1 MGSHRVSLSNGRV
14 TSEWRGAIRV
24 VTAKRGRALG
34 PSLQRPSPWVLTVRF
49 PAVKAMRV
57 TIPVVGRK
65 RWMVTMQCL
74 SSTVGGAFFFPFLMK
89 RWFYLFFFLAFFFIS
104 FFKMNFYWSVFALQ
118 CCVGF
123 YLQQSETAHVCV
135 CVYMCVC
142 VCIYILLFF
151 KDFFDMGHV

>member
-1 MGSHRVSLSNGRV
+1 MGSRRVSLSNGRV
-14 TSEWRGAIRV
+14 TSEWRGAICV

-89 RWFYLFFFLAFFFIS
+89 R
-104 FFKMNFYWSVFALQ
+104 
-118 CCVGF
+118 
-123 YLQQSETAHVCV
+123 
-135 CVYMCVC
+135 
-142 VCIYILLFF
+142 
-151 KDFFDMGHV
+151 